1 MSDPAASSAHP
12 AAQALFDLGL
22 QQEDGAPL
30 PPAAGPQKI
39 ARVQIETAAALELD
53 YAVPEK
59 LVKQVSIGTRVMV
72 PLQHQRVAAVVI
84 ELLDSTRFNARLKE
98 IASLVGSRP
107 MFTTGLLKLA
117 HWISGYY
124 VVPVNR
130 VLRTMLPQ
138 AVREKPETFLTDS
151 HLKLAKEPPP
161 EVFEKLHNTA
171 PMQARILEKLRVN
184 GGEATLSELR
194 RELPRATTIIKPLLK
209 AGWIVRSEIRVERDP
224 FQTEEFLPSQA
235 LTLTEE
241 QKTAYEAVLRA
252 VHGQPPPTVPAPAVT
267 ASPPAETAAAEGAAL
282 ATAATAFST
291 LLLHGVTG
299 SGKTEVYLQAIAE
312 VLKLGKTA
320 LVLVPEISL
329 TPQTIERFKA
339 RFSEQKDAIAVLH
352 SHLSDG
358 ERHDEWF
365 KIHEGR
371 AQIVIGARSA
381 IFAPLENLGLIIVD
395 EEHEPSYKQEDAPRY
410 HARDVAV
417 VRGRIEQCPV
427 LLGSATPS
435 LESFQNAST
444 GKYQLLNMT
453 KRTDGKSMPLIRIV
467 DMRLERRKGT
477 EVSFENTGI
486 LSQKLRTAVLDR
498 LNKREQTIL
507 FLNRRGFNTSL
518 GCVSCGEVVQCQECA
533 IPMTLHKKDNRLV
546 CHICG
551 ARRMPP
557 AKCPSCKQPG
567 LKYSG
572 FGTERV
578 EQAVKEVFPTARIA
592 RVDTDTMQR
601 KNQLRDTLKDFRA
614 QKLDILIGTQMIAK
628 GLDFPNVTLVGV
640 LNADTA
646 LNLPDFRAAER
657 TFQLL
662 VQVAGR
668 AGRGE
673 VKGEVFVQ
681 THAPHSPAIQ
691 FSRHNDFDG
700 YALQELEHRLAFK
713 YPPFAHVVLLSARGK
728 HEAQA
733 EFTLQ
738 TLHKRLETGLPE
750 GTIMGEPAPAPLSK
764 AHGQHRFQLLLRSEK
779 IRVLCAHIRKVVE
792 GLSVPPEIYVSWD
805 VDPMN
810 VG

>member
-1 MSDPAASSAHP
+1 MS
-12 AAQALFDLGL
+12 AQPTAPDLGL
-22 QQEDGAPL
+22 FGPE
-30 PPAAGPQKI
+30 AGMSEPVGQKI
-39 ARVQIETAAALELD
+39 ARVQVETAAALELD
-53 YAVPEK
+53 YLIPEK
-59 LVKQVSIGTRVMV
+59 LADQIRLGSRVTV
-72 PLQHQRVAAVVI
+72 PMQNQRVRAVVI
-84 ELLDSTRFNARLKE
+84 ELPEQTVHGGRLKE
-98 IASLVGSRP
+98 ICAIIGARP
-107 MFTTGLLKLA
+107 MFTSGLLKLA
-117 HWISGYY
+117 HWIASYY

-161 EVFEKLHNTA
+161 EVFDKLHRTA
-171 PMQARILEKLRVN
+171 PMQARILEKLRSN

-194 RELPRATTIIKPLLK
+194 RELSRATAIIKPLLA
-209 AGWIVRSEIRVERDP
+209 AGWITRSEVRVERDP
-224 FQTEEFLPSQA
+224 FQTEDFLPSQA

-241 QKTAYEAVLRA
+241 QTAALSEVMKAVN
-252 VHGQPPPTVPAPAVT
+252 HTG
-267 ASPPAETAAAEGAAL
+267 ETAPRP
-282 ATAATAFST
+282 

-312 VLKLGKTA
+312 VLKQGRTA

-339 RFSEQKDAIAVLH
+339 RFSDKKDAVAVLH

-371 AQIVIGARSA
+371 AEIVIGARSA
-381 IFAPLENLGLIIVD
+381 IFAPLENLGIIIVD

-417 VRGRIEQCPV
+417 VRGHLERCAV
-427 LLGSATPS
+427 LLGSATPC
-435 LESFQNAST
+435 LESFQNART
-444 GKYQLLNMT
+444 GKYQLLRMT
-453 KRTDGKSMPLIRIV
+453 RRTDGKSMPLIRIV

-477 EVSFENTGI
+477 EVSAANAAI
-486 LSQKLRTAVLDR
+486 LSQRLRAAITDR
-498 LNKREQTIL
+498 LEKREQTIL
-507 FLNRRGFNTSL
+507 FLNRRGYNTSL
-518 GCVSCGEVVQCQECA
+518 SCLACGEVVQCQDCA

-551 ARRMPP
+551 ARRLPP
-557 AKCPSCKQPG
+557 TKCPACKEPG
-567 LKYSG
+567 LKYGG

-578 EQAVKEVFPTARIA
+578 EAAVREVFPQARTA

-601 KNQLRDTLKDFRA
+601 KNQLRDILRDFRA

-691 FSRHNDFDG
+691 FSRHNDYEG
-700 YALQELEHRLAFK
+700 YADQELEQRKALA
-713 YPPFAHVVLLSARGK
+713 YPPFSHVVLLSARGP

-738 TLHKRLETGLPE
+738 TLRKRLAEGLPE
-750 GTIMGEPAPAPLSK
+750 GAYLGHPAPAPLAR
-764 AHGQHRFQLLLRSEK
+764 AHAQHRFQLLLSSPA
-779 IRVLCAHIRKVVE
+779 IRPLCAHLRAVVKATT
-792 GLSVPPEIYVSWD
+792 LPPDIIVTWD
-805 VDPMN
+805 VDPMHL
-810 VG
+810 G

>member
-1 MSDPAASSAHP
+1 MPRQPASSNLP
-12 AAQALFDLGL
+12 TKQSLFDLGL
-22 QQEDGAPL
+22 SQENGEES
-30 PPAAGPQKI
+30 PALMSGQKV

-53 YAVPEK
+53 YAIPEK
-59 LVKQVSIGTRVMV
+59 LERHINVGTRVMV

-84 ELLDSTRFNARLKE
+84 ELLETTEFNSRLKE

-107 MFTTGLLKLA
+107 MFTQGLIKLA
-117 HWISGYY
+117 HWISDYY

-161 EVFEKLHNTA
+161 DVFEKLHNTA
-171 PMQARILEKLRVN
+171 PMQARILEKLRSN

-209 AGWIVRSEIRVERDP
+209 AGWITRSEIRVERDP
-224 FQTEEFLPSQA
+224 FQTEEFLPSQPLA
-235 LTLTEE
+235 LTEE
-241 QKTAYEAVLRA
+241 QKVAYDAVVKAIQRESE
-252 VHGQPPPTVPAPAVT
+252 PAPRQEE
-267 ASPPAETAAAEGAAL
+267 PD
-282 ATAATAFST
+282 ATGRIARST

-299 SGKTEVYLQAIAE
+299 SGKTEVYLQAIAD
-312 VLKLGKTA
+312 VLKMGKTA

-339 RFSEQKDAIAVLH
+339 RFSENKDAIAVLH

-417 VRGRIEQCPV
+417 VRGRIERCAV

-435 LESFQNAST
+435 LESFQNATT
-444 GKYQLLNMT
+444 GKYELLNMT
-453 KRTDGKSMPLIRIV
+453 RRTDGKSMPLIRIV

-477 EVSFENTGI
+477 EVSFTNTGI
-486 LSQKLRTAVLDR
+486 LSQRLRNAITDR
-498 LNKREQTIL
+498 LTKREQTIL

-518 GCVSCGEVVQCQECA
+518 SCVACGESVQCQECA

-551 ARRMPP
+551 ARRLPP
-557 AKCPSCKQPG
+557 TKCPACKEPG

-578 EQAVKEVFPTARIA
+578 EQAVQEVFPQARIA

-601 KNQLRDTLKDFRA
+601 KNQLRDTLKEFRA

-646 LNLPDFRAAER
+646 LNIPDFRAAER

-673 VKGEVFVQ
+673 IKGEVFVQ

-713 YPPFAHVVLLSARGK
+713 YPPFSHVVLISARGK

-738 TLHKRLETGLPE
+738 TLYKRLENGLPE
-750 GTIMGEPAPAPLSK
+750 GTIMGEPTPAALAK

-779 IRVLCAHIRKVVE
+779 IRVLCAHIRRVVE
-792 GLSVPPEIYVSWD
+792 GLTLPSEIYVTWD

>member
-1 MSDPAASSAHP
+1 MPPPTSHSSSP
-12 AAQALFDLGL
+12 AAQSFFDLGL
-22 QQEDGAPL
+22 PRGESPEESGSGAIR
-30 PPAAGPQKI
+30 KV
-39 ARVQIETAAALELD
+39 ARVQLETAAALELD
-53 YAVPEK
+53 YAIPEK
-59 LVKQVSIGTRVMV
+59 LEKSVRVGTRLTV
-72 PLQHQRVAAVVI
+72 PLQQQRVTAVVLEI
-84 ELLDSTRFNARLKE
+84 LDSPEGNTRLKE
-98 IASLVGSRP
+98 ILSVVGSRP
-107 MFTTGLLKLA
+107 MFTSGLLRLA
-117 HWISGYY
+117 NWISEYY

-151 HLKLAKEPPP
+151 HLKLAKEPSP
-161 EVFEKLHNTA
+161 EIFDKLHQTA
-171 PMQARILEKLRVN
+171 PMQARILEKLRSH

-194 RELPRATTIIKPLLK
+194 RELPRATTIIKPLIK
-209 AGWIVRSEIRVERDP
+209 AGWITRSEIRVERDP
-224 FQTEEFLPSQA
+224 FQTEEFLPSQP
-235 LTLTEE
+235 LKLTEE
-241 QKTAYEAVLRA
+241 QQAAYDTLIKTLGVMFAAE
-252 VHGQPPPTVPAPAVT
+252 
-267 ASPPAETAAAEGAAL
+267 ASPAGGEEPKP
-282 ATAATAFST
+282 ST

-312 VLKLGKTA
+312 VLKQGKTA

-339 RFSEQKDAIAVLH
+339 RFSERKDAIAVLH

-417 VRGRIEQCPV
+417 VRGRIEKCPV

-435 LESFQNAST
+435 LESFQNATT
-444 GKYQLLNMT
+444 GKYQLLTMT

-467 DMRLERRKGT
+467 DMRMERRKGT
-477 EVSFENTGI
+477 EVSFANTGI
-486 LSQKLRTAVLDR
+486 LSQKLRTAITDR
-498 LNKREQTIL
+498 LTKKEQTIL

-518 GCVSCGEVVQCQECA
+518 SCVSCGETVQCQECA

-551 ARRMPP
+551 ARRVPP
-557 AKCPSCKQPG
+557 TKCPACKEPG

-578 EQAVKEVFPTARIA
+578 EQAVKEVFPQARIA

-601 KNQLRDTLKDFRA
+601 KNQLRDTLKEFRA

-646 LNLPDFRAAER
+646 LNIPDFRAAER

-700 YALQELEHRLAFK
+700 YALQELEHRIAFK
-713 YPPFAHVVLLSARGK
+713 YPPFSHVVLISARGK

-733 EFTLQ
+733 EFALQ
-738 TLHKRLETGLPE
+738 TLHKRLENDLPE
-750 GTIMGEPAPAPLSK
+750 GCIMGEPAPAPLAK
-764 AHGQHRFQLLLRSEK
+764 AHGHHRFQLLLRSEK
-779 IRVLCAHIRKVVE
+779 IRALCAHIRKVIA
-792 GLSVPPEIYVSWD
+792 GLSLPQDIYITWD

>member
-1 MSDPAASSAHP
+1 MSDRPANSPRP
-12 AAQALFDLGL
+12 AAQSLFDLGL
-22 QQEDGAPL
+22 PHAVDGEPESTSL
-30 PPAAGPQKI
+30 EIRQRV

-53 YAVPEK
+53 YGIPEK
-59 LVKQVSIGTRVMV
+59 LDSQIGIGTRVMV
-72 PLQHQRVAAVVI
+72 PLQNQRVAAVVI
-84 ELLDSTRFNARLKE
+84 EILEFSDHRSKLKE

-107 MFTTGLLKLA
+107 MFTPGLLKLA
-117 HWISGYY
+117 QWIADYY

-171 PMQARILEKLRVN
+171 PMQARILEKLRSN

-194 RELPRATTIIKPLLK
+194 RELPRATTIIKPLIK
-209 AGWIVRSEIRVERDP
+209 AGWITRSEIRVERDP
-224 FQTEEFLPSQA
+224 FQTEEFLPSQS
-235 LTLTEE
+235 LTFTEE
-241 QKTAYEAVLRA
+241 QKVAYEAVMKAIHATSTTKL
-252 VHGQPPPTVPAPAVT
+252 TNTSPARPVT
-267 ASPPAETAAAEGAAL
+267 
-282 ATAATAFST
+282 T

-299 SGKTEVYLQAIAE
+299 SGKTEVYLQAISQ
-312 VLKLGKTA
+312 VLDMGKTA

-365 KIHEGR
+365 KVHEGR
-371 AQIVIGARSA
+371 AKIVIGARSA

-395 EEHEPSYKQEDAPRY
+395 EEHEPSYKQEDTPRY

-417 VRGRIEQCPV
+417 VRGRIENCAV

-444 GKYQLLNMT
+444 GKYELLNMT

-477 EVSFENTGI
+477 EVSFVNTGI
-486 LSQKLRTAVLDR
+486 LSQKLRNAITDR
-498 LNKREQTIL
+498 LTKKEQTIL

-518 GCVSCGEVVQCQECA
+518 SCVACGEVVQCQECA

-551 ARRMPP
+551 ARRVPP
-557 AKCPSCKQPG
+557 SKCPSCKEPG

-578 EQAVKEVFPTARIA
+578 EQAIREVFPQARMA

-601 KNQLRDTLKDFRA
+601 KNQLRDTLKDFRS

-691 FSRHNDFDG
+691 FSRHNDFEG
-700 YALQELEHRLAFK
+700 YAAQELEHRIAFK
-713 YPPFAHVVLLSARGK
+713 YPPYSHVVLISARGK

-738 TLHKRLETGLPE
+738 TLHKRLEQGLPE
-750 GTIMGEPAPAPLSK
+750 GTIMGEPTPAALAK

-779 IRVLCAHIRKVVE
+779 IRVLCAHIQRIIL